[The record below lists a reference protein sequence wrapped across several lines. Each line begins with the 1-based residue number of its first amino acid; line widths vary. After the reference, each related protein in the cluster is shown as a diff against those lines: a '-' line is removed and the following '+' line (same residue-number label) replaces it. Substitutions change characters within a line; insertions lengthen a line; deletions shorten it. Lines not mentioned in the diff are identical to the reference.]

1 MKVAERKSNLLE
13 QLQKDREEIEEF
25 NRLERR
31 RRAGS
36 FTQVIYTQDKKKNLR
51 PVERYRSQAPYTFLQ
66 YIRIINKW
74 AEEFS
79 GLDISRIELILYLY
93 PIGVFNREEFLLMKK
108 VIDINK
114 RNILKELID
123 SGWIKIWRKRNSRQK
138 QRALYALAP
147 KATDLCS
154 RMHRMCLGDEPI
166 PESSRNSL
174 TTNKEA
180 KNKYYMDVIKKMNRR
195 GEG

>member
-1 MKVAERKSNLLE
+1 MEKRKSNLLE
-13 QLQKDREEIEEF
+13 QLRKDQEEVEEF

-79 GLDISRIELILYLY
+79 GLDMSRIELILYLY

-138 QRALYALAP
+138 QRALYSLSA
-147 KATDLCS
+147 KGIDLCS
-154 RMHRMCLGDEPI
+154 RMHKMCLGDIPI
-166 PESSRNSL
+166 PETFRNPL
-174 TTNKEA
+174 TSKKSA
-180 KNKYYMDVIKKMNRR
+180 KNKYYMEVIKSMNKQNA
-195 GEG
+195 G